1 MFHRKTILGILA
13 IATLLL
19 AVSGTASAHK
29 TAYSPDGKVKIV
41 WGFVN
46 EPAVS
51 MTKNGLHLALS
62 DNLTGAPITG
72 AESLHAELKYAGAD
86 EERELPL
93 SAQFNVPG
101 AYTSVVT
108 PSKPG
113 LYTLHLKGTI
123 NGSEV
128 DLEIPASHDVTAI
141 EETYFPEIEAAET
154 GDTAEL
160 VAQIQALTAR
170 VSALE
175 AKAQTQSNTPATL
188 TPQPTAGGNDTPLSA
203 GIVLAALGAVAL
215 ALAMRRRT

>member
-1 MFHRKTILGILA
+1 MRLRTLIMI
-13 IATLLL
+13 TLLVALTL
-19 AVSGTASAHK
+19 AVTPSASAHK
-29 TAYSPDGKVKIV
+29 TTYSPDGKVKIV
-41 WGFVN
+41 WGFLN

-62 DNLTGAPITG
+62 DNATGAPITG

-86 EERELPL
+86 EERLL
-93 SAQFNVPG
+93 TLATQFNVPG

-128 DLEIPASHDVTAI
+128 DLEIPGSHDVVAI
-141 EETYFPEIEAAET
+141 EETYFPELE
-154 GDTAEL
+154 DTDGTAL
-160 VAQIQALTAR
+160 VAQIDALTAR
-170 VSALE
+170 ISALE

-188 TPQPTAGGNDTPLSA
+188 TPQPTGRADTALPA
-203 GIVLAALGAVAL
+203 GIALAALGTVAL
-215 ALAMRRRT
+215 ALTMRRRP